1 MACASVCPAKAL
13 SAGGDTPRLDF
24 HEANCV
30 QCGLCSQACPE
41 SVISLQARLIHDPEQ
56 RRARRVLN
64 EEAPFCCV
72 SCGTPFATNKVIER
86 MLDKLS
92 GHWMYKDETARNR
105 LKMCQ
110 DCRVIDMMKDSA

>member
-1 MACASVCPAKAL
+1 
-13 SAGGDTPRLDF
+13 
-24 HEANCV
+24 
-30 QCGLCSQACPE
+30 
-41 SVISLQARLIHDPEQ
+41 
-56 RRARRVLN
+56 
-64 EEAPFCCV
+64 V